1 MDSGWLLWTQLSER
15 TLWPT
20 QPPDTPLHI
29 TFPPESRPL
38 SDILLDNFD
47 GSAVYVFEAIPA
59 LERLKEW
66 FTSEYD
72 VLLHAEFNSML
83 LDALLIFR
91 AAETILRM
99 KQRFQTLPATS
110 AATTIDLDADPP
122 VVTSMAAPSA
132 SSSAPAAT
140 TADVAA
146 PAAEEPLT
154 WY

>member
-99 KQRFQTLPATS
+99 KQRFQNS
-110 AATTIDLDADPP
+110 ACDIGGHHH
-122 VVTSMAAPSA
+122 
-132 SSSAPAAT
+132 
-140 TADVAA
+140 
-146 PAAEEPLT
+146 
-154 WY
+154 